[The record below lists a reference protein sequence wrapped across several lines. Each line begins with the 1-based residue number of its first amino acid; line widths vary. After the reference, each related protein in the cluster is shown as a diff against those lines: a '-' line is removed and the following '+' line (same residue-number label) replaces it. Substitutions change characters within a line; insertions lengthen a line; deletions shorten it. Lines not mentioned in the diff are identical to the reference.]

1 MTTHEGDGTPT
12 PDGTPAPDEPGGIP
26 APDEQ
31 PALEGTHGSAGL
43 TVGAAA
49 ALVGVSVRTLHH
61 WDRIGLARAS
71 GRTWSGYRV
80 YDDDDIARL
89 HRVLV
94 YRELG
99 FPLAEIGALLDDP
112 EVDER
117 AHLSRQR
124 RLLVER
130 ISHLQ
135 EMVSAVDRLKEAMDV
150 NAPLTPEDRAE
161 IFGTDWDPNW
171 QDEAAERWGD
181 TPQWEQSQQRTA
193 KMDKEE
199 WKRVKAETDAL
210 NADLAAAMRAGV
222 DPGSAE
228 AATLVERHRASISQ
242 FYDCSRSMQVLL
254 ARMYRQDERF
264 AQTYE
269 AIEPGLTDWIVAAV
283 EADARAHGVD
293 PDTATWD

>member
-12 PDGTPAPDEPGGIP
+12 PDGTPAPDE
-26 APDEQ
+26 Q
-31 PALEGTHGSAGL
+31 PALEGTRGSAGL

-112 EVDER
+112 AVDER

-135 EMVSAVDRLKEAMDV
+135 EMVSAVDRLKEAIDV

-193 KMDKEE
+193 KMGKEE
-199 WKRVKAETDAL
+199 WKRVKAETESL
-210 NADLAAAMRAGV
+210 NADLAAAKRAGV

-228 AATLVERHRASISQ
+228 AAALVERHRASISR

-269 AIEPGLTDWIVAAV
+269 ALEPGLTDWIVAAV

>member
-1 MTTHEGDGTPT
+1 MTTHKGDGTPT
-12 PDGTPAPDEPGGIP
+12 PDGTPAPDE
-26 APDEQ
+26 Q
-31 PALEGTHGSAGL
+31 RGSAGL

-71 GRTWSGYRV
+71 RRTWSGYRV

-112 EVDER
+112 AVDER

-135 EMVSAVDRLKEAMDV
+135 EMVSAVDRLKEAIDV

-193 KMDKEE
+193 TMGKEE
-199 WKRVKAETDAL
+199 WKRVKAETEAL
-210 NADLAAAMRAGV
+210 NADLAAAKRAGV

-228 AATLVERHRASISQ
+228 AAALVERHRASISR

-269 AIEPGLTDWIVAAV
+269 ALEPGLTDWIVAAV